1 MYNPLIFTIFSLI
14 SNIFI
19 NIHEY
24 ANLIICISEHWMKV
38 LCLNIQLVP
47 SLKVSVELLLT
58 YEYFCRDIPI
68 LKNRI
73 MRYHGTLAISHSL
86 NRFIPLVNIFPH
98 LGGLPKQFETH

>member
-1 MYNPLIFTIFSLI
+1 MWINLHNNPLNFHDFSLI

-24 ANLIICISEHWMKV
+24 ANLIICICKHWTKV

-47 SLKVSVELLLT
+47 SLKVSDELLRR

-68 LKNRI
+68 N
-73 MRYHGTLAISHSL
+73 
-86 NRFIPLVNIFPH
+86 
-98 LGGLPKQFETH
+98 